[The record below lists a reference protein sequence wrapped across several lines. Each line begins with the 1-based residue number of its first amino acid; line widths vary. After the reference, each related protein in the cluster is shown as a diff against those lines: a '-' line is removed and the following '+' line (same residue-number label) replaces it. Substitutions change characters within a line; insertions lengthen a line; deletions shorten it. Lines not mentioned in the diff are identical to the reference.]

1 MSLASFCNKLSS
13 STFDSEQ
20 LSPGSKNESYPQQ
33 FEFQNFAWISRE
45 FRVAFGR
52 VVKNLLG
59 KKVDQLLH

>member
-1 MSLASFCNKLSS
+1 MFKRCFN
-13 STFDSEQ
+13 TFLHSVQ

-33 FEFQNFAWISRE
+33 FEFQNIANFAWISRE
-45 FRVAFGR
+45 YRVAFGK